1 MEKKLV
7 DKKKDTPQK
16 GEFIDLDKS
25 DFKKKTGL
33 TKIFF
38 KYLLIFIVFFSLGFL
53 TYQPLKENFYHKFK
67 GTEIIEQEV
76 VKIDQEKLKNEY
88 LLKLGK
94 IESNFSE
101 KLNFYEERINNLES
115 KNKKLSAQLD
125 SVSQSFENFKE
136 FNPNDSHLLDYKK
149 NKVLINFLIF
159 QENFNNRKDFGNEI
173 EILQNLFSRD
183 YETNN
188 LIIFFKSLDI
198 QNLKTKENLIQK
210 INKNLS
216 VYDNDMDDL
225 FTKIENNTYSDN
237 GNIFSSKEEFINYAK
252 DVINSTFKVTKF
264 DQKKKKEDIEN
275 FESLNKTLL
284 LVKESVLLN
293 NINQAI
299 KVLEESNIDD
309 VNLKSWLDEAKILA
323 EANSNFNKFKI
334 KFLDLME

>member
-1 MEKKLV
+1 MV
-7 DKKKDTPQK
+7 DKKKENPVK

-38 KYLLIFIVFFSLGFL
+38 KYLIIFIVFFSLGFL
-53 TYQPLKENFYHKFK
+53 TYQPLKQNFYHKFK

-115 KNKKLSAQLD
+115 KNKELSVQLD
-125 SVSQSFENFKE
+125 SLSQSFENFKE

-149 NKVLINFLIF
+149 NKVLVNFLIF

-323 EANSNFNKFKI
+323 EANNNFNKFKI

>member
-1 MEKKLV
+1 MV
-7 DKKKDTPQK
+7 DKKKENPKK

-25 DFKKKTGL
+25 DFKKKTGI

-38 KYLLIFIVFFSLGFL
+38 KYLIIFIVFFSLGFF

-67 GTEIIEQEV
+67 EPEIIEQKV

-88 LLKLGK
+88 LFKLGE
-94 IESNFSE
+94 IENNFSE

-173 EILQNLFSRD
+173 EILQNLFTRD

-188 LIIFFKSLDI
+188 LLIFFKTLDI

-210 INKNLS
+210 INKDLS
-216 VYDNDMDDL
+216 VYDNDMNDL
-225 FTKIENNTYSDN
+225 FIKLIENLNVKFLKNKFIHQSKIEIKNYLLDLNSREISLNNTRLKLTE
-237 GNIFSSKEEFINYAK
+237 KEINTIIYLSNK
-252 DVINSTFKVTKF
+252 KIPISIQELQTKVWGYQSGMETHTVETHIYRLR
-264 DQKKKKEDIEN
+264 KKILKSFNDEN
-275 FESLNKTLL
+275 LL
-284 LVKESVLLN
+284 LSKKNGYQIS
-293 NINQAI
+293 
-299 KVLEESNIDD
+299 
-309 VNLKSWLDEAKILA
+309 
-323 EANSNFNKFKI
+323 
-334 KFLDLME
+334 